1 MDKVFKVEITNGQP
15 DGYLY
20 ATQLDLPASEDEYAQ
35 AKHQAK
41 VTNFVRMEAEVL
53 QVYQGPVT
61 TEMLESGNTLSNLN
75 TLAAVLSQL
84 DNTQEFALEGM
95 LKIRQ
100 EATGVQEIPVSDILH
115 MADNT
120 DRCMVAAHIWD
131 HLALGH
137 LLYETELM
145 PESAARLL
153 DVTKAGSEYQ
163 NELLTVC
170 ARQWQRETKGVF
182 VSQGYVEPDPE
193 FLPFLLGQEQEL
205 DESPGMGMAP

>member
-1 MDKVFKVEITNGQP
+1 MDKVFKVEITNGEP
-15 DGYLY
+15 NGYLS
-20 ATQLDLPASEDEYAQ
+20 ATFLDLPASENEYIQAQ
-35 AKHQAK
+35 IQAK
-41 VTNFVRMEAEVL
+41 VANSEKMETEVL

-61 TEMLESGNTLSNLN
+61 ADMVEGAPLSDLN

-84 DNTQEFALEGM
+84 DDTQAFALEGM

-100 EATGVQEIPVSDILH
+100 EATGVQEVPVSDILH

-145 PESAARLL
+145 PGSAAQLL

-182 VSQGYVEPDPE
+182 TSQGYVEPDPE
-193 FLPFLLGQEQEL
+193 FLPFLQGQEQEQQ
-205 DESPGMGMAP
+205 ESPGMGMAP

>member
-1 MDKVFKVEITNGQP
+1 MDKVFKVEITNGEP
-15 DGYLY
+15 NGYLS
-20 ATQLDLPASEDEYAQ
+20 ATFLDLPASENEYIQAQ
-35 AKHQAK
+35 IQAK
-41 VTNFVRMEAEVL
+41 VANSEKMETEVL

-61 TEMLESGNTLSNLN
+61 TDMVDGAPFSELN

-84 DNTQEFALEGM
+84 DDTQAFALEGM

-137 LLYETELM
+137 FLYETELM
-145 PESAARLL
+145 PESASRLL

-193 FLPFLLGQEQEL
+193 FLPFLLGQEQEQE
-205 DESPGMGMAP
+205 ESPQMGMSP

>member
-1 MDKVFKVEITNGQP
+1 MAELNCIQ
-15 DGYLY
+15 
-20 ATQLDLPASEDEYAQ
+20 AQ
-35 AKHQAK
+35 IQAK
-41 VTNFVRMEAEVL
+41 VANSEKMETEVL

-61 TEMLESGNTLSNLN
+61 TDMVDGAPFSELN

-84 DNTQEFALEGM
+84 DDTQAFALEGM

-100 EATGVQEIPVSDILH
+100 EATGVQEVPVSDILH

-137 LLYETELM
+137 FLYETELM
-145 PESAARLL
+145 PESASRLL

-193 FLPFLLGQEQEL
+193 FLPFLLGQEQEQE
-205 DESPGMGMAP
+205 ESPQMGMSP

>member
-1 MDKVFKVEITNGQP
+1 MDKVFKVEITNGEP
-15 DGYLY
+15 NGYLS
-20 ATQLDLPASEDEYAQ
+20 ATFLDLPASENEYIQAQ
-35 AKHQAK
+35 IQAK
-41 VTNFVRMEAEVL
+41 VANSEKMETEVL

-61 TEMLESGNTLSNLN
+61 TDMVDGAPFSELN

-145 PESAARLL
+145 PESASRLL

-193 FLPFLLGQEQEL
+193 FLPFLLGQEQEQE
-205 DESPGMGMAP
+205 ESPQMGMSP

>member
-1 MDKVFKVEITNGQP
+1 MDKVFKVEITNGEP
-15 DGYLY
+15 NGYLS
-20 ATQLDLPASEDEYAQ
+20 ATFLDLPASENEYIQAQ
-35 AKHQAK
+35 IQAK
-41 VTNFVRMEAEVL
+41 VANSEKMETEVL

-61 TEMLESGNTLSNLN
+61 ADMVEGAPLSDLN

-84 DNTQEFALEGM
+84 DDTQAFALEGM

-100 EATGVQEIPVSDILH
+100 EATGVQEVPVSDILH

-145 PESAARLL
+145 PESASRLL

-193 FLPFLLGQEQEL
+193 FLPFLLGQEQEQE
-205 DESPGMGMAP
+205 ESPQMGMSP

>member
-1 MDKVFKVEITNGQP
+1 MDKVFRVQVSEGTQEACR
-15 DGYLY
+15 Y
-20 ATQLDLPASEDEYAQ
+20 ATQLDLPASLGECLKAQ
-35 AKHQAK
+35 KRAHVSVPFQ
-41 VTNFVRMEAEVL
+41 VEIEVVE
-53 QVYQGPVT
+53 VYQGPVT
-61 TEMLESGNTLSNLN
+61 AEMVAGVPLSDLN

-84 DNTQEFALEGM
+84 DDTQAFALEGM

-100 EATGVQEIPVSDILH
+100 EATGTQAIPVSDILH

-182 VSQGYVEPDPE
+182 TSHGYVEPDPE
-193 FLPFLLGQEQEL
+193 FLPFLLGQEQKQQ
-205 DESPGMGMAP
+205 ESPGMGMAP

>member
-1 MDKVFKVEITNGQP
+1 MDKVFKVEITNGEP
-15 DGYLY
+15 NGYLS
-20 ATQLDLPASEDEYAQ
+20 ATFLDLPASENEYIQAQ
-35 AKHQAK
+35 IQAK
-41 VTNFVRMEAEVL
+41 VANSEKMETEVL

-61 TEMLESGNTLSNLN
+61 TDMVDGALFSELN

-84 DNTQEFALEGM
+84 DDTQAFALEGM

-100 EATGVQEIPVSDILH
+100 EVTGTLAIPVSDILH

-120 DRCMVAAHIWD
+120 DRCMVAAHICD

-145 PESAARLL
+145 PESAAQLL

-170 ARQWQRETKGVF
+170 ALQWQRETKGVF
-182 VSQGYVEPDPE
+182 TSQGYVEPDPE
-193 FLPFLLGQEQEL
+193 FLPFLQGQEQEQ
-205 DESPGMGMAP
+205 SPGMGMAP

>member
-20 ATQLDLPASEDEYAQ
+20 ATQLDLPARGAAYTQ
-35 AKHQAK
+35 ALRHAR

-61 TEMLESGNTLSNLN
+61 AEMVAGVPLSDLN

-84 DNTQEFALEGM
+84 DDTQAFALEGM

-100 EATGVQEIPVSDILH
+100 EATGTQAIPVSDILH

-193 FLPFLLGQEQEL
+193 FLPFLLGQEQEQE
-205 DESPGMGMAP
+205 ESPQMGMSL

>member
-1 MDKVFKVEITNGQP
+1 MV
-15 DGYLY
+15 DG
-20 ATQLDLPASEDEYAQ
+20 TPFSE
-35 AKHQAK
+35 
-41 VTNFVRMEAEVL
+41 
-53 QVYQGPVT
+53 
-61 TEMLESGNTLSNLN
+61 LN

-100 EATGVQEIPVSDILH
+100 KATGTLAIPVSDILH

-120 DRCMVAAHIWD
+120 DQCMVATHIWD
-131 HLALGH
+131 HVALGH

-170 ARQWQRETKGVF
+170 AHQWQRETKGVF

-193 FLPFLLGQEQEL
+193 FLPFLLGQKQSQ
-205 DESPGMGMAP
+205 DESPQMGMSP

>member
-1 MDKVFKVEITNGQP
+1 MDKVFKVEITNGEP
-15 DGYLY
+15 NGYLS
-20 ATQLDLPASEDEYAQ
+20 ATFLDLPASENEYIQAQ
-35 AKHQAK
+35 IQAK
-41 VTNFVRMEAEVL
+41 VANSEKMETEVL

-61 TEMLESGNTLSNLN
+61 TDMVDGTPFSELN

-84 DNTQEFALEGM
+84 DDTQAFALEGM

-120 DRCMVAAHIWD
+120 GRCMVAAHIWD

-145 PESAARLL
+145 PESASRLL

-205 DESPGMGMAP
+205 DESPGMGMSP

>member
-1 MDKVFKVEITNGQP
+1 MGKIFRVEITNGKP
-15 DGYLY
+15 NGYLY

-35 AKHQAK
+35 AKCQAR
-41 VTNFVRMEAEVL
+41 VTNFVTMETEVL
-53 QVYQGPVT
+53 QVYQGPVPA
-61 TEMLESGNTLSNLN
+61 EMVNGAPLSDLN

-84 DNTQEFALEGM
+84 DDTQAFALEGM

-100 EATGVQEIPVSDILH
+100 EATGSQKIPVSDILH
-115 MADNT
+115 MVDNT
-120 DRCMVAAHIWD
+120 DRCMVAANIWD
-131 HLALGH
+131 HLALGR

-145 PESAARLL
+145 PESASRLL

-182 VSQGYVEPDPE
+182 VSQGYVGPDPE
-193 FLPFLLGQEQEL
+193 FLPFLLGQEQEQQ
-205 DESPGMGMAP
+205 ESQGMGMYP

>member
-20 ATQLDLPASEDEYAQ
+20 ATQLDLPARGAAYTQ
-35 AKHQAK
+35 ALRHAR

-61 TEMLESGNTLSNLN
+61 AEMVAGVPLSDLN
-75 TLAAVLSQL
+75 TLADVLSQL
-84 DNTQEFALEGM
+84 DDTQAFALEGM

-100 EATGVQEIPVSDILH
+100 EATGTQKIAISDILH

-193 FLPFLLGQEQEL
+193 FLPFLLGQEQEQE
-205 DESPGMGMAP
+205 ESPQMGMSL

>member
-1 MDKVFKVEITNGQP
+1 MDKVFKVEITNGEP
-15 DGYLY
+15 NGYLS
-20 ATQLDLPASEDEYAQ
+20 ATFLDLPASENEYIQAQ
-35 AKHQAK
+35 IQAK
-41 VTNFVRMEAEVL
+41 VANSEKMETEVL

-61 TEMLESGNTLSNLN
+61 TDMVDGTPFSELN

-95 LKIRQ
+95 LKIRH
-100 EATGVQEIPVSDILH
+100 EATGAQEIPVSDILH

-120 DRCMVAAHIWD
+120 DRCMVATHIWD

-145 PESAARLL
+145 PESASRLL

-193 FLPFLLGQEQEL
+193 FLPFLLGQEQEQE
-205 DESPGMGMAP
+205 ESPQMGMSP

>member
-1 MDKVFKVEITNGQP
+1 MDKVFKVEITNGEP
-15 DGYLY
+15 NGYLS
-20 ATQLDLPASEDEYAQ
+20 ATFLDLPASENEYIQAQ
-35 AKHQAK
+35 IQAK
-41 VTNFVRMEAEVL
+41 VANSEKMETAVL

-61 TEMLESGNTLSNLN
+61 ADMVEGAPLSDLN

-84 DNTQEFALEGM
+84 DDTQAFALEGM

-100 EATGVQEIPVSDILH
+100 EATGVQEVPVSDILH

-145 PESAARLL
+145 PGSAAQLL

-193 FLPFLLGQEQEL
+193 FLPFLLGQEQEQE
-205 DESPGMGMAP
+205 ESPQMGMSP

>member
-1 MDKVFKVEITNGQP
+1 MDKVFKVEITNGEP
-15 DGYLY
+15 NGYLS
-20 ATQLDLPASEDEYAQ
+20 ATFLDLPASENEYIQAQ
-35 AKHQAK
+35 VQAK
-41 VTNFVRMEAEVL
+41 VANSEKMETEVL

-61 TEMLESGNTLSNLN
+61 TDMVDGTPFSELN

-84 DNTQEFALEGM
+84 DDTQAFALEGM

-100 EATGVQEIPVSDILH
+100 EATGVQEVPVSDILH

-137 LLYETELM
+137 FLYETELM
-145 PESAARLL
+145 PESASRLL

-170 ARQWQRETKGVF
+170 ALQWQRETKGVF
-182 VSQGYVEPDPE
+182 TSQGYVEPDPE
-193 FLPFLLGQEQEL
+193 FLPFLQGQEQEQ
-205 DESPGMGMAP
+205 SPGMGMAP

>member
-1 MDKVFKVEITNGQP
+1 MDKVFKVEITNGEP
-15 DGYLY
+15 NGYLC
-20 ATQLDLPASEDEYAQ
+20 ATFLDLPASENEYIQAQ
-35 AKHQAK
+35 IQAK
-41 VTNFVRMEAEVL
+41 VANSEKMETEVL

-61 TEMLESGNTLSNLN
+61 ADMVEGAPLSDLN

-84 DNTQEFALEGM
+84 DDTQAFALEGM

-100 EATGVQEIPVSDILH
+100 EATGVQEVPVSDILH

-145 PESAARLL
+145 PGSAAQLL

-193 FLPFLLGQEQEL
+193 FLPFLLGQEQEQE
-205 DESPGMGMAP
+205 ESPQMGMSP

>member
-1 MDKVFKVEITNGQP
+1 MDKVFKVEITNGEP
-15 DGYLY
+15 NGYLS
-20 ATQLDLPASEDEYAQ
+20 ATFLDLPASENEYIQAQ
-35 AKHQAK
+35 IQAK
-41 VTNFVRMEAEVL
+41 VANSEKMETEVL

-61 TEMLESGNTLSNLN
+61 TDMVDDAPFSELN

-84 DNTQEFALEGM
+84 DDTQAFALEGM

-100 EATGVQEIPVSDILH
+100 EVTGTLAIPVSDILH

-120 DRCMVAAHIWD
+120 DRCMVAAHICD

-145 PESAARLL
+145 PERAAQLL

-170 ARQWQRETKGVF
+170 ALQWQRETKGVF
-182 VSQGYVEPDPE
+182 TSQGYVEPDPE
-193 FLPFLLGQEQEL
+193 FLPFLQGQEQEQ
-205 DESPGMGMAP
+205 SPGMGMAP

>member
-1 MDKVFKVEITNGQP
+1 MDKVFKVEITNGEP
-15 DGYLY
+15 NGYLS
-20 ATQLDLPASEDEYAQ
+20 ATFLVLPASENEYIQAQ
-35 AKHQAK
+35 IQAK
-41 VTNFVRMEAEVL
+41 VANFEKMEAEVL

-61 TEMLESGNTLSNLN
+61 AEMVAGAPLSDLN

-84 DNTQEFALEGM
+84 DDTQAFALEGM

-100 EATGVQEIPVSDILH
+100 EATGTQAIPVSDILH

-120 DRCMVAAHIWD
+120 DRCMVAAHICD

-137 LLYETELM
+137 LLCETELM
-145 PESAARLL
+145 PESAVQLL

-182 VSQGYVEPDPE
+182 TSQGYVEPDPE

-205 DESPGMGMAP
+205 DESPGMGMSP

>member
-1 MDKVFKVEITNGQP
+1 MDKVFKVEITNGEP
-15 DGYLY
+15 NGYLS
-20 ATQLDLPASEDEYAQ
+20 ATFLDLPASENEYIQAQ
-35 AKHQAK
+35 IQAK
-41 VTNFVRMEAEVL
+41 VANSEKMETEVL

-61 TEMLESGNTLSNLN
+61 TDMVDGAPFSELN

-84 DNTQEFALEGM
+84 DDTQAFALEGM

-100 EATGVQEIPVSDILH
+100 EATGVQEVPVSDILH

-120 DRCMVAAHIWD
+120 DRCMVATHIWD

-145 PESAARLL
+145 PESASRLL

-193 FLPFLLGQEQEL
+193 FLPFLLGQEQEQE
-205 DESPGMGMAP
+205 ESPQMGMSP

>member
-1 MDKVFKVEITNGQP
+1 MDKVFKVEITNGEP
-15 DGYLY
+15 NGYLS
-20 ATQLDLPASEDEYAQ
+20 ATFLDLPASENEYIQAQ
-35 AKHQAK
+35 IQAK
-41 VTNFVRMEAEVL
+41 VANSEKMETEVL

-61 TEMLESGNTLSNLN
+61 TDMVDGAPFSELN

-84 DNTQEFALEGM
+84 DDTQAFALEGM

-100 EATGVQEIPVSDILH
+100 EATGVQEVPVSDILH

-137 LLYETELM
+137 FLYETELM
-145 PESAARLL
+145 PESASRLL

-193 FLPFLLGQEQEL
+193 FLPSLLGQEQEQE
-205 DESPGMGMAP
+205 ESPQMGMSP

>member
-15 DGYLY
+15 DGYLS
-20 ATQLDLPASEDEYAQ
+20 ATFLDLPASENEYIQAQ
-35 AKHQAK
+35 VQAK
-41 VTNFVRMEAEVL
+41 VANSEKMETEVL

-61 TEMLESGNTLSNLN
+61 TDMVDGALFSELN

-84 DNTQEFALEGM
+84 DDTQAFALEGM

-100 EATGVQEIPVSDILH
+100 EATGVQEVPVSDILH

-145 PESAARLL
+145 PGSAAQLL

-193 FLPFLLGQEQEL
+193 FLPFLLGQEQEQE
-205 DESPGMGMAP
+205 ESPQMGMSP

>member
-1 MDKVFKVEITNGQP
+1 MDKVFKVEITNGEP
-15 DGYLY
+15 NGYLS
-20 ATQLDLPASEDEYAQ
+20 ATFLDLPASENEYIQAQ
-35 AKHQAK
+35 IQAK
-41 VTNFVRMEAEVL
+41 VANSEKMETEVL

-61 TEMLESGNTLSNLN
+61 TDMVDGTPFSELN

-100 EATGVQEIPVSDILH
+100 EATGVQEVPVSDILH

-137 LLYETELM
+137 FLYETELM
-145 PESAARLL
+145 PESASRLL

-193 FLPFLLGQEQEL
+193 FLPFLLGQEQEQE
-205 DESPGMGMAP
+205 ESPQMGMSP

>member
-1 MDKVFKVEITNGQP
+1 MDKVFKVEITNGEP

-20 ATQLDLPASEDEYAQ
+20 ATFLDLPASENEYIQAQ
-35 AKHQAK
+35 IQAK
-41 VTNFVRMEAEVL
+41 VANSEKMETEVL

-61 TEMLESGNTLSNLN
+61 ADMVEGAPLSDLN

-84 DNTQEFALEGM
+84 DDTQAFALEGM

-100 EATGVQEIPVSDILH
+100 EATGVQEVPVSDILH

-145 PESAARLL
+145 PGSAAQLL

-193 FLPFLLGQEQEL
+193 FLPFLLGQEQEQE
-205 DESPGMGMAP
+205 ESPQMGMSP

>member
-1 MDKVFKVEITNGQP
+1 MDKVFKVEITNGEP
-15 DGYLY
+15 NGYLS
-20 ATQLDLPASEDEYAQ
+20 ATFLDLPASENEYIQAQ
-35 AKHQAK
+35 IQAK
-41 VTNFVRMEAEVL
+41 VANSEKMETEVL

-61 TEMLESGNTLSNLN
+61 TDMVDGTPFSELN

-84 DNTQEFALEGM
+84 DNTQECALEGM

-145 PESAARLL
+145 PESASRLL

-193 FLPFLLGQEQEL
+193 FLPFLLGQEQEQE
-205 DESPGMGMAP
+205 ESPQMGMSP

>member
-1 MDKVFKVEITNGQP
+1 MDKVFKVEITNGEP
-15 DGYLY
+15 NGYLS
-20 ATQLDLPASEDEYAQ
+20 ATFLDLPASENEYIQAQ
-35 AKHQAK
+35 IQAK
-41 VTNFVRMEAEVL
+41 VANSEKMETEVL

-61 TEMLESGNTLSNLN
+61 TDMVDGTPFSELN

-95 LKIRQ
+95 LKIRH

-120 DRCMVAAHIWD
+120 DRCMVATHIWD

-145 PESAARLL
+145 PESASRLL

-193 FLPFLLGQEQEL
+193 FLPFLLGQEQEQE
-205 DESPGMGMAP
+205 ESPQMGMSP

>member
-20 ATQLDLPASEDEYAQ
+20 ATQLDLPARGAAYTQ
-35 AKHQAK
+35 ALRHAR

-61 TEMLESGNTLSNLN
+61 AEMVAGVPLSDLN

-84 DNTQEFALEGM
+84 DDTQAFALEGM

-100 EATGVQEIPVSDILH
+100 EATGTQAIPVSDILH

-193 FLPFLLGQEQEL
+193 FLPFLLGQEQEQE
-205 DESPGMGMAP
+205 ESPQMGMSP

>member
-1 MDKVFKVEITNGQP
+1 MDKVFKVEITNGEP
-15 DGYLY
+15 NGYLS
-20 ATQLDLPASEDEYAQ
+20 ATFLDLPASENEYIQAQ
-35 AKHQAK
+35 IQAK
-41 VTNFVRMEAEVL
+41 VANSEKMETEVL

-61 TEMLESGNTLSNLN
+61 ADMVEGAPLSDLN

-84 DNTQEFALEGM
+84 DDTQAFALEGM

-100 EATGVQEIPVSDILH
+100 EATGVQEVPVSDILH

-145 PESAARLL
+145 PGSAAQLL

-182 VSQGYVEPDPE
+182 VCQGYVEPDPE
-193 FLPFLLGQEQEL
+193 FLPFLLGQEQEQE
-205 DESPGMGMAP
+205 ESPQMGMSP

>member
-1 MDKVFKVEITNGQP
+1 MDKVFKVEITNGEP
-15 DGYLY
+15 NGYLS
-20 ATQLDLPASEDEYAQ
+20 ATFLDLPASENEYIQAQ
-35 AKHQAK
+35 IQTK
-41 VTNFVRMEAEVL
+41 VANSEKMETEVL

-61 TEMLESGNTLSNLN
+61 ADMVEGAPLSDLN

-84 DNTQEFALEGM
+84 DDTQAFALEGM

-100 EATGVQEIPVSDILH
+100 EATGVQEVPVSDILH

-145 PESAARLL
+145 PGSAAQLL

-193 FLPFLLGQEQEL
+193 FLPFLLGQEQEQE
-205 DESPGMGMAP
+205 ESPQMGMSP

>member
-1 MDKVFKVEITNGQP
+1 MDKVFKVEITNGEP
-15 DGYLY
+15 NGYLS
-20 ATQLDLPASEDEYAQ
+20 ATFLDLPASENEYIQAQ
-35 AKHQAK
+35 IQAK
-41 VTNFVRMEAEVL
+41 VANSEKMETEVL

-61 TEMLESGNTLSNLN
+61 ADMVEGAPLSDLN

-100 EATGVQEIPVSDILH
+100 EATGVQEVPVSDILH

-145 PESAARLL
+145 PESAAQLL

-193 FLPFLLGQEQEL
+193 FLPFLLGQEQEQQ
-205 DESPGMGMAP
+205 ESPGMGMSP

>member
-1 MDKVFKVEITNGQP
+1 MDKVFKVEITNGEP
-15 DGYLY
+15 NGYLS
-20 ATQLDLPASEDEYAQ
+20 ATFLDLPASENEYIQAQ
-35 AKHQAK
+35 VQAK
-41 VTNFVRMEAEVL
+41 VANSEKMETEVL

-61 TEMLESGNTLSNLN
+61 TDMVDGALFSELN

-84 DNTQEFALEGM
+84 DDTQAFALEGM

-100 EATGVQEIPVSDILH
+100 EATGVQEVPVSDILH

-137 LLYETELM
+137 FLYETELM
-145 PESAARLL
+145 PESASRLL

-193 FLPFLLGQEQEL
+193 FLPFLLGQEQEQE
-205 DESPGMGMAP
+205 ESPQMGMSP

>member
-1 MDKVFKVEITNGQP
+1 MDKVFKVEITNGEP
-15 DGYLY
+15 NGYLS
-20 ATQLDLPASEDEYAQ
+20 ATFLDLPASENEYIQAQ
-35 AKHQAK
+35 VQAK
-41 VTNFVRMEAEVL
+41 VANSEKMETEVL

-61 TEMLESGNTLSNLN
+61 TDMVDGALFSELN
-75 TLAAVLSQL
+75 TLADVLSQL
-84 DNTQEFALEGM
+84 DDTQAFALEGM

-100 EATGVQEIPVSDILH
+100 EATGVQEVPVSDILH

-145 PESAARLL
+145 PGSAAQLL

-193 FLPFLLGQEQEL
+193 FLPFLLGQEQEQQ
-205 DESPGMGMAP
+205 ESPGMGMAP

>member
-1 MDKVFKVEITNGQP
+1 MDKVFKVEITNGEP
-15 DGYLY
+15 NGYLS
-20 ATQLDLPASEDEYAQ
+20 ATFLDLPASENEYIQAQ
-35 AKHQAK
+35 IQAK
-41 VTNFVRMEAEVL
+41 VANSEKMETEVL

-61 TEMLESGNTLSNLN
+61 ADMVEGAPLSDLN

-84 DNTQEFALEGM
+84 DDTQAFALEGM

-100 EATGVQEIPVSDILH
+100 EATGVQEVPVSDILH

-145 PESAARLL
+145 PGSAAQLL

-182 VSQGYVEPDPE
+182 VSQGYVEPDMD
-193 FLPFLLGQEQEL
+193 LVPFLLGQEQEQH
-205 DESPGMGMAP
+205 ESPGMGMAP

>member
-1 MDKVFKVEITNGQP
+1 MDKVFKVEITNGEP
-15 DGYLY
+15 NGYLS
-20 ATQLDLPASEDEYAQ
+20 ATFLDLPASENEYIQAQ
-35 AKHQAK
+35 IQAK
-41 VTNFVRMEAEVL
+41 VANSEKMETEVL

-61 TEMLESGNTLSNLN
+61 ADMVEGAPLSELN

-84 DNTQEFALEGM
+84 DDTQAFALEGM

-100 EATGVQEIPVSDILH
+100 EATGVQEVPVSDILH

-145 PESAARLL
+145 PGSAAQLL

-193 FLPFLLGQEQEL
+193 FLPFLLGQEQEQE
-205 DESPGMGMAP
+205 ESPQMGMSP

>member
-1 MDKVFKVEITNGQP
+1 MDKVFKVEITNGEP
-15 DGYLY
+15 NGYLS
-20 ATQLDLPASEDEYAQ
+20 ATFLDLPASENEYIQAQ
-35 AKHQAK
+35 VQAK
-41 VTNFVRMEAEVL
+41 VANSEKMETEVL

-61 TEMLESGNTLSNLN
+61 TDMVDGAPFSELN

-120 DRCMVAAHIWD
+120 DRCMVATHIWD

-145 PESAARLL
+145 PESASRLL

-193 FLPFLLGQEQEL
+193 FLPFLLGQEQEQE
-205 DESPGMGMAP
+205 ESPQMGMSP

>member
-1 MDKVFKVEITNGQP
+1 MDKVFKVEITNGEP
-15 DGYLY
+15 NGYLS
-20 ATQLDLPASEDEYAQ
+20 ATFLDLPASENEYIQAQ
-35 AKHQAK
+35 IQAK
-41 VTNFVRMEAEVL
+41 VANSEKMETEVL

-61 TEMLESGNTLSNLN
+61 TDMVDGAPFSELN

-84 DNTQEFALEGM
+84 DDTQAFALEGM

-100 EATGVQEIPVSDILH
+100 EATGVQEVPVSDILH

-145 PESAARLL
+145 PESASRLL

-193 FLPFLLGQEQEL
+193 FLPFLLGQEQEQE
-205 DESPGMGMAP
+205 ESPQMGMSP

>member
-1 MDKVFKVEITNGQP
+1 MDKVFKVEITNGEP
-15 DGYLY
+15 NGYLS
-20 ATQLDLPASEDEYAQ
+20 ATFLDLPASENEYIQAQ
-35 AKHQAK
+35 IQAK
-41 VTNFVRMEAEVL
+41 VANFEKMEAEVL

-61 TEMLESGNTLSNLN
+61 TDMVDGAPFSELN

-95 LKIRQ
+95 LKVRQ
-100 EATGVQEIPVSDILH
+100 EATGTQAIPVSDILH

-120 DRCMVAAHIWD
+120 DRCMVATHIWD

-137 LLYETELM
+137 FLYETELM
-145 PESAARLL
+145 PESASRLL

-193 FLPFLLGQEQEL
+193 FLPFLLGQEQEQE
-205 DESPGMGMAP
+205 ESPQMGMSP